1 MPDPK
6 AGSPI
11 AEPMK
16 TVTRGSASAHA
27 RPAPAGHERNPLDVT
42 KSSD

>member
-6 AGSPI
+6 AGGPI

-16 TVTRGSASAHA
+16 TVTGGAVGGQLGLLHDR
-27 RPAPAGHERNPLDVT
+27 VT
-42 KSSD
+42 S